1 MTTPRLLPMLA
12 TPGTPDDVAGPDW
25 THEFKWD
32 GVRALLASDGTRVQV
47 RSRAGNDVTAGYPEL
62 SALADHL
69 PAGTVVDG
77 ELVAFGPD
85 GAPSFPLLQRRM
97 HLRDPGKVAVVS
109 QSVPVVL
116 VAFDLLADRGTWVID
131 EPWTKR
137 RQRLTALELA
147 GPAWATPPTAD
158 GVQEALQTAG
168 ERGLEGVVSKRRDSR
183 YRPGERSADWR
194 KLHLVHEHELVV
206 GGMRRGQ
213 GHRTAT
219 FGALLVGTW
228 DDTRDPARPLRF
240 AGGVG
245 SGFSDLETR
254 RLAELLAPLVTEQPP
269 FVDPPDDPGATW
281 VRPELVVQV
290 RYREWT
296 PGGRLRQPTY
306 RGQRPEI
313 APSTVRRGGDGMYR

>member
-1 MTTPRLLPMLA
+1 MLA
-12 TPGTPDDVAGPDW
+12 TPGTPDEVAGADW
-25 THEFKWD
+25 VHEFKWD
-32 GVRALLASDGTRVQV
+32 GVRALLASDGDRVQV

-62 SALADHL
+62 AALADHV

-77 ELVAFGPD
+77 ELVAFGSD

-97 HLRDPGKVAVVS
+97 HLRDPGRVAVVS

-116 VAFDLLADRGTWVID
+116 MAFDLLADRGTWVID
-131 EPWTKR
+131 EPWTER
-137 RQRLTALELA
+137 RARLTALDLA
-147 GPAWATPPTAD
+147 GPGWATSPTAD
-158 GVQEALQTAG
+158 EVEDTLHAAR

-194 KLHLVHEHELVV
+194 KLHLVHEQELVV

-213 GHRTAT
+213 GHRTGT

-228 DDTRDPARPLRF
+228 DDTLDPAQPLRF

-245 SGFSDLETR
+245 SGFSDRETR
-254 RLAELLAPLVTEQPP
+254 RLADLLARLVTDQPP
-269 FVDPPDDPGATW
+269 FVDPPDDPGAIW

-306 RGQRPEI
+306 RGQRTDKDPT
-313 APSTVRRGGDGMYR
+313 TVRREDDGMYR